1 MPTYE
6 YSCEKCGEI
15 FDAVQSMRDE
25 QFRECPKELCRQK
38 KWGHGK
44 VKRLLGTGAGLI
56 FKGSG
61 FYITDYRSDS
71 YKEGAKK
78 DAPAVTP
85 AADSKAAGA
94 KEGTSAAPAK
104 SSPASTPPAKSTES
118 KPKKSADE

>member
-6 YSCEKCGEI
+6 YSYQKCGPNFEA
-15 FDAVQSMRDE
+15 FQSMRDE
-25 QFRECPKELCRQK
+25 PFRECPKNLCRLP

-71 YKEGAKK
+71 YKEAAKK
-78 DAPAVTP
+78 ESPVTSKAEEKSTSPKETAAKPSPEAANKTP
-85 AADSKAAGA
+85 AKNPD
-94 KEGTSAAPAK
+94 KE
-104 SSPASTPPAKSTES
+104 SSG
-118 KPKKSADE
+118 